1 MGHRYVIP
9 TERDGDYSFRMME
22 VVMVEKMG
30 GGKET
35 STSRVMLV
43 DNHWDTLRYVQ
54 EHMNDFVSNM
64 IKVNKM
70 TRDTSRKIDESA
82 QLFEKNLQPLFSI
95 ISETSKTHILDK
107 LSNSLKKAL
116 ILMAM
121 DRYKSDTESICKAL
135 GITQDK
141 LEREMNL
148 CGLKIHRQAA

>member
-1 MGHRYVIP
+1 MGYRYVMP
-9 TERDGDYSFRMME
+9 NERDDDYSFRMME
-22 VVMVEKMG
+22 VVMVEKKG
-30 GGKET
+30 HGKES
-35 STSRVMLV
+35 STSKVMIV

-54 EHMNDFVSNM
+54 EHMNDFVGNM

-70 TRDTSRKIDESA
+70 AKDNSGRIEESA
-82 QLFEKNLQPLFSI
+82 KLFEKNLQPLFSL
-95 ISETSKTHILDK
+95 ISETSRTHILDK

-141 LEREMNL
+141 LEKEMTL
-148 CGLKIHRQAA
+148 CGLNKHRQAA